1 MQMGQS
7 KNVFSKTG
15 LRRMR
20 DVLARHVESGKI
32 PGLVAMVSRYDETH
46 VEAIGTMRHDGGT
59 PMRRDTIFRMAS
71 TSKPVSMAAAMVLLD
86 ECRLRLDDPVETWL
100 PELADRRVLKRI
112 DGPLDDT
119 VPARRPITVRDL
131 LTSTFGLGMDMT
143 SLGTPIM
150 GAIFEQGLTPN
161 LPEPMP
167 EPDEWMRRL
176 GALPLMHQPGERWQY
191 HISSDLLGVL
201 AARVTGQSFETFL
214 RERIFDPLGMKD
226 TGFHVPADKIDRLP
240 PLYAPDPQTGEF
252 IVWDEAKG
260 GRHSQPPAFQGGGGG
275 LSSTVDDYHAYF
287 RMLLNHGM
295 HGTERILSRPA
306 VQLMTTNRL
315 TPEQQAHETPW
326 RATMSMCHSA
336 KGSKA
341 AGASGWRCAPAA
353 VTMRPSASSAGTAE
367 AAPQP
372 TPTRTTSSWESCSP
386 RSGCQPRIQRGL
398 STTSGPRSI
407 RQSKTNTE
415 PAPGTTR
422 PQPATAKG
430 LH

>member
-1 MQMGQS
+1 MSVTLTRHRSGFAKS
-7 KNVFSKTG
+7 G
-15 LRRMR
+15 LSRMR
-20 DVLARHVESGKI
+20 GVLERHVESGRI
-32 PGLVAMVSRYDETH
+32 PGLVALLSRGDETH

-71 TSKPVSMAAAMVLLD
+71 TSKPVSIAAAMILLD
-86 ECRLRLDDPVETWL
+86 ECRLRLDDPVDPWL
-100 PELADRRVLKRI
+100 PELADRRVLKRV

-119 VPARRPITVRDL
+119 VPARRPITVRDV

-150 GAIFEQGLTPN
+150 NKVFEQGLTPN

-201 AARVTGQSFETFL
+201 VARVSGQSFETFL

-226 TGFHVPADKIDRLP
+226 TGFHVPAEKMDRLP

-252 IVWDEAKG
+252 LVWDEAEG

-275 LSSTVDDYHAYF
+275 LVSTADDYQAYF
-287 RMLLNHGM
+287 RMLLNGGM

-306 VQLMTTNRL
+306 VELMTTNRL
-315 TPEQQAHETPW
+315 TPEQQAARHAMAINNVHVSFGQGQHGGWGFGMAVRTYRGDYAPIGQFGW
-326 RATMSMCHSA
+326 DG
-336 KGSKA
+336 GSGTSTYA
-341 AGASGWRCAPAA
+341 DRDNQLIGILLTQVGASVPDPVW
-353 VTMRPSASSAGTAE
+353 VMHDFW
-367 AAPQP
+367 
-372 TPTRTTSSWESCSP
+372 TTVY
-386 RSGCQPRIQRGL
+386 QAIDD
-398 STTSGPRSI
+398 
-407 RQSKTNTE
+407 
-415 PAPGTTR
+415 
-422 PQPATAKG
+422 
-430 LH
+430 